1 MNATDQPSSD
11 ERDQMRPPYLQEHE
25 PSLEESLD
33 DAADRLSGEEDEADG
48 EIPSSGWETLE
59 GNLLAH
65 PRARYWLKVAGFYLI
80 CGIACVLWTYHFSS
94 QTQQL
99 DRLERQ
105 LKDIRFRSLFISS
118 ELIKSTHID
127 NITQRVTDYQL
138 PLVPAT
144 KPPYQLIDSGQ
155 FPVPSPEAK

>member
-1 MNATDQPSSD
+1 M
-11 ERDQMRPPYLQEHE
+11 
-25 PSLEESLD
+25 
-33 DAADRLSGEEDEADG
+33 
-48 EIPSSGWETLE
+48 
-59 GNLLAH
+59 
-65 PRARYWLKVAGFYLI
+65 AGFYLI

-155 FPVPSPEAK
+155 FPVPSLEAK